1 MFHSESW
8 WGRGR
13 KDRIWLM
20 EEASGIALQCPFRI
34 LMLVAMAHRKAIQGD
49 ATVLD
54 EDTVAYKNLF
64 LTFQHRTVPN

>member
-1 MFHSESW
+1 
-8 WGRGR
+8 
-13 KDRIWLM
+13 M